1 MRSIVILIFIT
12 FSHLL
17 SFAQMDSSQNST
29 PAPRTFLYKKDFK
42 AWVDSSQDITSAL
55 YYPVLLTRFLAN
67 DSSLSNAEVLNL
79 MIGFTENPKYKPL
92 EDMEI
97 EGEIFEMTKA
107 GRLEDAL
114 AKSLPYLKTHPL
126 SLLVLRETSYAYG
139 KLSRYYENN
148 QIFDTAILYMDSS
161 NYYMSLNDRI
171 MEAMI
176 YSGKGRTPDA
186 PIFALGL
193 ADGEHFIPNVGYK
206 IEEKDTEWNRN
217 GDFLEKIKAADN
229 LTAKTFYFVIQHAK
243 QKIDDEKADELAAK
257 KSKKD
262 KKKEEAKK
270 KEGSAFKSEK
280 PDKKT
285 KGKKNADNKSADS
298 SSLVQPTIDTV
309 SVANPTKTEATV
321 ANPAAETNNSSSPAS
336 SNDSS
341 SNGQNTSNSN
351 QLDSGA
357 PSSSNNTQPQ
367 GLPEKPASAEISPAS
382 TEKPQ
387 NQTPTTTENSGAT
400 SSEKPITPESNPE
413 KPASGN

>member
-1 MRSIVILIFIT
+1 MRRIVFLILMTLGQLF
-12 FSHLL
+12 
-17 SFAQMDSSQNST
+17 SFAQMDTSQIIT
-29 PAPRTFLYKKDFK
+29 PNIRTFLYKKDYK
-42 AWVDSSQDITSAL
+42 AWLDSSQDITSSL

-97 EGEIFEMTKA
+97 EGEIFEMTKD

-114 AKSLPYLKTHPL
+114 AKSLSYLKTHPL

-161 NYYMSLNDRI
+161 NYYMSLNDKI

-217 GDFLEKIKAADN
+217 GDFVEKIKAADN

-262 KKKEEAKK
+262 KKKEAEKK

-285 KGKKNADNKSADS
+285 KGKKNADFRIADS
-298 SSLVQPTIDTV
+298 SGVAQQVTDTL
-309 SVANPTKTEATV
+309 SVANPTKTETTV
-321 ANPAAETNNSSSPAS
+321 SNPAAVTNESPNPAS
-336 SNDSS
+336 SKDSS
-341 SNGQNTSNSN
+341 GNGQNTSNSN
-351 QLDSGA
+351 QSDAGA
-357 PSSSNNTQPQ
+357 TSSSNNTQPQ
-367 GLPEKPASAEISPAS
+367 GPQEKPVTEELNPAS

-387 NQTPTTTENSGAT
+387 PPTNPENSGAT
-400 SSEKPITPESNPE
+400 SSEKSINPEANPE
-413 KPASGN
+413 KPAPGN

>member
-1 MRSIVILIFIT
+1 
-12 FSHLL
+12 
-17 SFAQMDSSQNST
+17 MDSSQNLT
-29 PAPRTFLYKKDFK
+29 PNPRTFLYKKDFK
-42 AWVDSSQDITSAL
+42 AWLDSSQDITSTL

-67 DSSLSNAEVLNL
+67 DSSLTNAEVLNL

-161 NYYMSLNDRI
+161 VYYMSLNDKI

-176 YSGKGRTPDA
+176 FSGKGRTA
-186 PIFALGL
+186 ETPIFALGL
-193 ADGEHFIPNVGYK
+193 NDGEHFIPNVGYK
-206 IEEKDTEWNRN
+206 IEEKDTEWNRD

-257 KSKKD
+257 KSKKE
-262 KKKEEAKK
+262 KKKEAKEAAKK

-285 KGKKNADNKSADS
+285 RGRKNAELKSADS
-298 SSLVQPTIDTV
+298 SNSLQPITDTL
-309 SVANPTKTEATV
+309 SVANPTKTESRV
-321 ANPAAETNNSSSPAS
+321 SNPAAGTDDTSNPASNKDSSGNGQNSSNSNQSDAATPAS
-336 SNDSS
+336 SN
-341 SNGQNTSNSN
+341 SN
-351 QLDSGA
+351 
-357 PSSSNNTQPQ
+357 PPQ
-367 GLPEKPASAEISPAS
+367 GLLKKYAPRKVKPGNIEKYQI
-382 TEKPQ
+382 
-387 NQTPTTTENSGAT
+387 QTLCSDEYVVGMT
-400 SSEKPITPESNPE
+400 SEKSMSPEE
-413 KPASGN
+413 MAASGI